1 MKKAARKGASAG
13 RGAERGAGKG
23 GKPDKGALFP
33 LWQQAASFAAR
44 KHAGQLRKDGRTPYY
59 AHVVRVAFTA
69 SVLFG
74 CDDPAVIAAALA
86 HDLIEDTTTD
96 YEDLED
102 RFGKD
107 VADMVVSLTKN
118 MSLPEPDRER
128 DYEARLAKAD
138 WRVRLVKLADAY
150 DNVADSDNDPKQG
163 DNLPRRL
170 GACVRAVR
178 LAERD
183 AASHPET
190 RRAIQLVNALVERY
204 EKKAG
209 PTWDPKRARG

>member
-1 MKKAARKGASAG
+1 MAKKTAASSKL
-13 RGAERGAGKG
+13 
-23 GKPDKGALFP
+23 DFFP
-33 LWQQAASFAAR
+33 AWQAAASFAAR
-44 KHAGQLRKDGRTPYY
+44 KHHGQLRKDGRTPYF
-59 AHVVRVAFTA
+59 AHVVRVAFTTSA
-69 SVLFG
+69 LFG
-74 CDDPAVIAAALA
+74 CTDPAAIAAALA

-102 RFGKD
+102 RFGTA
-107 VADMVVSLTKN
+107 VADMVVALTKN
-118 MSLPEPDRER
+118 MSLPEPARER

-150 DNVADSDNDPKQG
+150 DNVIDSDNDPKQH

-178 LAERD
+178 LAQVD
-183 AASHPET
+183 AKSHPET
-190 RRAIQLVNALVERY
+190 RRAIELVSALVKKY

-209 PTWDPKRARG
+209 PKWDPKRA

>member
-1 MKKAARKGASAG
+1 MAKKTAASSKL
-13 RGAERGAGKG
+13 
-23 GKPDKGALFP
+23 DFFP
-33 LWQQAASFAAR
+33 AWQAAASFAAR
-44 KHAGQLRKDGRTPYY
+44 KHHGQLRKDGRTPYF
-59 AHVVRVAFTA
+59 AHVVRVAFTTSA
-69 SVLFG
+69 LFG
-74 CDDPAVIAAALA
+74 CTDPAAIAAALA

-102 RFGKD
+102 RFGTA
-107 VADMVVSLTKN
+107 VADMVVALTKN
-118 MSLPEPDRER
+118 MSLPEPARER

-150 DNVADSDNDPKQG
+150 DNVIDSDNDPKQH

-178 LAERD
+178 LAQVD
-183 AASHPET
+183 AKNHPET
-190 RRAIQLVNALVERY
+190 RRAIELVTALVKKY

-209 PTWDPKRARG
+209 PKWDPKWDPKRA